1 MLWGIRNT
9 FQLVLFLGTFPE
21 SSTPSSPARLSAP
34 AACRT
39 LSNSRAA
46 GPRSGARELR
56 GEPGSSPGS
65 SSRVPSLGWLIWR
78 AGHSGEQVL
87 GTRRPRG
94 PGRGRMC
101 EESGPSWRR
110 KSHLPSGGGREARG
124 HRGAGRRAGRRRGAR
139 AGELGGGM
147 LGPARAPSP
156 FPTAAPR
163 AAALPGRATPL
174 RQATP
179 GQESNLSRSPL
190 RVRAGTRAAARGGR
204 APARRSV
211 PVRPPRPTTAGPA
224 HHRSPARAAQGA
236 KPRPLPAGPKDWQ
249 FLSAPRPRELL
260 EAQRRTNWGPKG
272 ACRSGSGE
280 LGRRVHHTGAGLRR
294 RGGGQSVFYGT
305 QDAPAPRN

>member
-1 MLWGIRNT
+1 MEEQKYFPACFILGNISGEQHSLLTRPAIR
-9 FQLVLFLGTFPE
+9 
-21 SSTPSSPARLSAP
+21 

-46 GPRSGARELR
+46 GPRSGVRELR
-56 GEPGSSPGS
+56 REPGSSPGS

-78 AGHSGEQVL
+78 AGHPGEQVL

-94 PGRGRMC
+94 PGRVAC
-101 EESGPSWRR
+101 VESGPSRSR

-124 HRGAGRRAGRRRGAR
+124 HGGAGRRAGRRRGAR
-139 AGELGGGM
+139 AGELGEGM

-179 GQESNLSRSPL
+179 GQESNLSRSPS
-190 RVRAGTRAAARGGR
+190 RGRAGTRAAARGGR

-211 PVRPPRPTTAGPA
+211 PVRPPRPATAGPA
-224 HHRSPARAAQGA
+224 HHRVPPAPLRVLSPALSR
-236 KPRPLPAGPKDWQ
+236 RGPKI
-249 FLSAPRPRELL
+249 
-260 EAQRRTNWGPKG
+260 
-272 ACRSGSGE
+272 GSFF
-280 LGRRVHHTGAGLRR
+280 LRR
-294 RGGGQSVFYGT
+294 DRGS
-305 QDAPAPRN
+305 